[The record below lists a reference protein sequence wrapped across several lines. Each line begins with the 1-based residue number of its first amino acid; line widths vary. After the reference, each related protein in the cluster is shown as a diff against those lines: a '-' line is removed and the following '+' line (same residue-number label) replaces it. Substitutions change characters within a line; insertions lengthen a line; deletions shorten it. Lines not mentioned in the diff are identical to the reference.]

1 MERIFA
7 VNTNHIRSA
16 LVVAASLVG
25 MNGSLFCYAQNMS
38 QMGRTADTAK
48 IEMHRENPSCI
59 NRAFDGPVSDAL
71 KRICADQD
79 REREEWI
86 KECLHDFEGD
96 TKALEHCL
104 KVAP

>member
-1 MERIFA
+1 MQMMAITIF
-7 VNTNHIRSA
+7 VIILKVTS
-16 LVVAASLVG
+16 VQ
-25 MNGSLFCYAQNMS
+25 AQNMS

-48 IEMHRENPSCI
+48 IEMHRVNPRCD

-79 REREEWI
+79 RERQEWI
-86 KECLHDFEGD
+86 RDCMLDWDGD